1 MTTGER
7 MRMRRKE
14 IGMSAEKLAELLGK
28 SPATIYR
35 YENGDIEKMP
45 VDFLEPLSEAL
56 NTTPAALMGWTDKDI
71 NHSLPLSSPASI
83 TSKEEELLTLHRQLN
98 EEGQDL
104 KTRRLELKLSQLDV
118 AKMVGVSEATIS
130 RWESGNI
137 ANMKRDRIYKLS
149 KALQIDPSL
158 LIGFDPVS
166 LPQPDAIT
174 PAEAKLLALHRQLND
189 EGQGRLREYAD
200 DLVSSG
206 KYAK

>member
-56 NTTPAALMGWTDKDI
+56 NTTPAALMGWADEDI
-71 NHSLPLSSPASI
+71 DHSLPLSGPASI
-83 TSKEEELLTLHRQLN
+83 TSKEEELLDLHRQLN
-98 EEGQDL
+98 EEGQ
-104 KTRRLELKLSQLDV
+104 
-118 AKMVGVSEATIS
+118 
-130 RWESGNI
+130 
-137 ANMKRDRIYKLS
+137 
-149 KALQIDPSL
+149 
-158 LIGFDPVS
+158 
-166 LPQPDAIT
+166 
-174 PAEAKLLALHRQLND
+174 
-189 EGQGRLREYAD
+189 GRLLEYAD

-206 KYAK
+206 KYIKSDPLGLVAK

>member
-56 NTTPAALMGWTDKDI
+56 NTTPAALMGWADEDI
-71 NHSLPLSSPASI
+71 DHSLPLSGPASI

-98 EEGQDL
+98 EEGQ
-104 KTRRLELKLSQLDV
+104 E
-118 AKMVGVSEATIS
+118 
-130 RWESGNI
+130 
-137 ANMKRDRIYKLS
+137 
-149 KALQIDPSL
+149 
-158 LIGFDPVS
+158 
-166 LPQPDAIT
+166 
-174 PAEAKLLALHRQLND
+174 KLLS
-189 EGQGRLREYAD
+189 YVD

-206 KYAK
+206 KYIKSDPLGLVAK

>member
-56 NTTPAALMGWTDKDI
+56 NTTPAALMGWADEDI
-71 NHSLPLSSPASI
+71 DHSLPLSGPASI
-83 TSKEEELLTLHRQLN
+83 TSKEEELLT
-98 EEGQDL
+98 
-104 KTRRLELKLSQLDV
+104 
-118 AKMVGVSEATIS
+118 
-130 RWESGNI
+130 
-137 ANMKRDRIYKLS
+137 
-149 KALQIDPSL
+149 
-158 LIGFDPVS
+158 
-166 LPQPDAIT
+166 
-174 PAEAKLLALHRQLND
+174 LHRQLND

-206 KYAK
+206 KYIKSDPLGLVAK

>member
-56 NTTPAALMGWTDKDI
+56 NTTPAALMGWADEDI
-71 NHSLPLSSPASI
+71 DHSLPLSGPASI
-83 TSKEEELLTLHRQLN
+83 TSKEEELLALHRQLN
-98 EEGQDL
+98 EEGQ
-104 KTRRLELKLSQLDV
+104 
-118 AKMVGVSEATIS
+118 
-130 RWESGNI
+130 
-137 ANMKRDRIYKLS
+137 
-149 KALQIDPSL
+149 
-158 LIGFDPVS
+158 
-166 LPQPDAIT
+166 
-174 PAEAKLLALHRQLND
+174 
-189 EGQGRLREYAD
+189 GRLLEYAD

-206 KYAK
+206 KYIKSDPLGLVAE

>member
-56 NTTPAALMGWTDKDI
+56 NTTPAALMGWADEDI
-71 NHSLPLSSPASI
+71 DHSLPLSGPASI

-98 EEGQDL
+98 EEGQ
-104 KTRRLELKLSQLDV
+104 E
-118 AKMVGVSEATIS
+118 
-130 RWESGNI
+130 
-137 ANMKRDRIYKLS
+137 
-149 KALQIDPSL
+149 
-158 LIGFDPVS
+158 
-166 LPQPDAIT
+166 
-174 PAEAKLLALHRQLND
+174 KLLS
-189 EGQGRLREYAD
+189 YAD

-206 KYAK
+206 KYIKSDPLGLVAK

>member
-56 NTTPAALMGWTDKDI
+56 NTTPAALMGWADEDI
-71 NHSLPLSSPASI
+71 DHSLPLSGPASI
-83 TSKEEELLTLHRQLN
+83 TSEEEELLALHRQLN
-98 EEGQDL
+98 EEGQ
-104 KTRRLELKLSQLDV
+104 E
-118 AKMVGVSEATIS
+118 
-130 RWESGNI
+130 
-137 ANMKRDRIYKLS
+137 
-149 KALQIDPSL
+149 
-158 LIGFDPVS
+158 
-166 LPQPDAIT
+166 
-174 PAEAKLLALHRQLND
+174 KLLS
-189 EGQGRLREYAD
+189 YAD

-206 KYAK
+206 KYIKSDPLGLVAK

>member
-56 NTTPAALMGWTDKDI
+56 NTTPAALMGWADDEVT
-71 NHSLPLSSPASI
+71 SSSPHPPI
-83 TSKEEELLTLHRQLN
+83 TSKEEELLALHRQLN
-98 EEGQDL
+98 EEGQ
-104 KTRRLELKLSQLDV
+104 E
-118 AKMVGVSEATIS
+118 
-130 RWESGNI
+130 
-137 ANMKRDRIYKLS
+137 
-149 KALQIDPSL
+149 
-158 LIGFDPVS
+158 
-166 LPQPDAIT
+166 
-174 PAEAKLLALHRQLND
+174 KLLS
-189 EGQGRLREYAD
+189 YAD

-206 KYAK
+206 KYIKSDPLGLVAK

>member
-56 NTTPAALMGWTDKDI
+56 NTTPVALMGWTDKDI

-83 TSKEEELLTLHRQLN
+83 TSKEEELLALHRQLN
-98 EEGQDL
+98 EEGQ
-104 KTRRLELKLSQLDV
+104 E
-118 AKMVGVSEATIS
+118 
-130 RWESGNI
+130 
-137 ANMKRDRIYKLS
+137 
-149 KALQIDPSL
+149 
-158 LIGFDPVS
+158 
-166 LPQPDAIT
+166 
-174 PAEAKLLALHRQLND
+174 KLLS
-189 EGQGRLREYAD
+189 YAD

-206 KYAK
+206 KYIKSDPLGLVAK

>member
-56 NTTPAALMGWTDKDI
+56 NTTPAALMGW
-71 NHSLPLSSPASI
+71 A
-83 TSKEEELLTLHRQLN
+83 EEELLALHRQLN
-98 EEGQDL
+98 EEGQ
-104 KTRRLELKLSQLDV
+104 E
-118 AKMVGVSEATIS
+118 
-130 RWESGNI
+130 
-137 ANMKRDRIYKLS
+137 
-149 KALQIDPSL
+149 
-158 LIGFDPVS
+158 
-166 LPQPDAIT
+166 
-174 PAEAKLLALHRQLND
+174 KLLS
-189 EGQGRLREYAD
+189 YAD

-206 KYAK
+206 KYIKSDPLGLVAK